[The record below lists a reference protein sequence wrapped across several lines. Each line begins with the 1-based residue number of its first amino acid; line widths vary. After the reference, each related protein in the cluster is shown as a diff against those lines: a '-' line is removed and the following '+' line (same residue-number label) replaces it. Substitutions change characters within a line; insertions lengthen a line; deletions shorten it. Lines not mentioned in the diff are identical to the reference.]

1 MAIKK
6 LREMEKQERNIKIGE
21 MDLNELKKYL
31 CMKNGQSPE
40 KCDGCQSLSGCPA
53 GQRAVVL
60 LNERELEKAKERADI
75 KRNANVSIHDRR
87 EIARAKFIQA
97 VNQPNMIQFMMETYG
112 NSRNCARENLK
123 QWAKKYPDEAKKY
136 DFEKKFAELT
146 VRTVT
151 SLVGSAAEK
160 QKAAKERYAEAA
172 SKPDP
177 IAFCMEKYGI
187 TRAKAVHNYGQW
199 KRRYGELKQEEKT
212 VNDEVSVE
220 DFLKEVENTTQDTQ
234 ESEGDV
240 SAVEME
246 NGSAVKEMGFFGEI
260 KNKFDELSK
269 EKEKLMDRISWIEK
283 AQDALAMTLNVFNP
297 DSAIGKALKS
307 E

>member
-6 LREMEKQERNIKIGE
+6 MRTIETQERNLRIGE
-21 MDLNELKKYL
+21 MNLVELKKYL
-31 CMKNGQSPE
+31 CMKNGQNPE
-40 KCDGCQSLSGCPA
+40 KCDGCPGVSGCPA
-53 GQRAVVL
+53 GQRAIVL
-60 LNERELEKAKERADI
+60 LNERELERLKEEVDIKANKFVSKAKQ
-75 KRNANVSIHDRR
+75 R
-87 EIARAKFIQA
+87 EIAKKKFIQA
-97 VNQPNMIQFMMETYG
+97 VNQPDMIRFLMDTYG

-123 QWAKKYPDEAKKY
+123 HWAKIFPDVAKKY
-136 DFEKKFAELT
+136 DFEKKFEGLSNPIATKL
-146 VRTVT
+146 
-151 SLVGSAAEK
+151 SGSAAEK
-160 QKAAKERYAEAA
+160 QRKAKESYAEAA

-187 TRAKAVHNYGQW
+187 SRAKAVHNFGQW
-199 KRRYGELKQEEKT
+199 KRRYGEIKEDKT
-212 VNDEVSVE
+212 VVEDEISVE

-240 SAVEME
+240 SAVGME

-283 AQDALAMTLNVFNP
+283 AQDALAMTLNVFKP